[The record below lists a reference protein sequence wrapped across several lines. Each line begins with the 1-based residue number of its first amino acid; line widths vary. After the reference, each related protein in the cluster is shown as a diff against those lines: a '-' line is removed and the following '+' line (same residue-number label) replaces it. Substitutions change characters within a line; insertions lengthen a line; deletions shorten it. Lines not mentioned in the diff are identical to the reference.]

1 MGTPIFTEGFIEAFN
16 EDPSQFVG
24 RTVSERE
31 AYNMYNDML
40 DETYGEVQIGGMN
53 YTTSGA
59 LYRVD
64 QTAYRCGFNDYTSHL
79 EEDDIFVEGHTEPP
93 QDS

>member
-1 MGTPIFTEGFIEAFN
+1 MGESIFQVGFDHEAHT
-16 EDPSQFVG
+16 QG
-24 RTVSERE
+24 YQLISERE
-31 AYNMYNDML
+31 AYHRYNDML

-79 EEDDIFVEGHTEPP
+79 EEDNIYVEGITEPP
-93 QDS
+93 KES